1 MTSFRCRKCQS
12 PKHYIRKHLLT
23 GKSDNIV
30 HKGNCL
36 ICKWSRCSLRITKL
50 SLVSVHQGLHRI
62 LGHCNQC
69 CIRRPQSNHQSDL
82 EPNIALLFFPFL
94 HSPNV
99 QTWEYMR
106 ATSKQ
111 GKIYL
116 WHHTC
121 LEMPTI
127 YQSKDST
134 QTYISSNWWYLGISL
149 FCNCINQYVLLSVL

>member
-1 MTSFRCRKCQS
+1 MLNCSKVNWRHLDVENASLQNT
-12 PKHYIRKHLLT
+12 IRKHLLT

-50 SLVSVHQGLHRI
+50 SVVSVHQGLHRI

-111 GKIYL
+111 GKMYL
-116 WHHTC
+116 WQRHHMC
-121 LEMPTI
+121 V
-127 YQSKDST
+127 SKCPPFT
-134 QTYISSNWWYLGISL
+134 NLKIVLKHISQVIDGT
-149 FCNCINQYVLLSVL
+149 